1 MTKIK
6 LCGLRRL
13 EDVAMVNRA
22 RPDYAGFVFAP
33 GKRQVTAD
41 EAEILRQQLDPA
53 IAAVGVFVKAPVE

>member
-41 EAEILRQQLDPA
+41 EAET
-53 IAAVGVFVKAPVE
+53 VS